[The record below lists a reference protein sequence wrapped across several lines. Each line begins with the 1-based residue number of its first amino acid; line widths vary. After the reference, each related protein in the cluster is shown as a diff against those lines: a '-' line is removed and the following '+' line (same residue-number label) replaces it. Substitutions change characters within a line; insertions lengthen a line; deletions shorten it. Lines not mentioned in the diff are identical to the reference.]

1 MTWRTHLIL
10 IVQETG
16 KPKIERMTDA
26 MPGEDLL
33 PGYFSCWS
41 LTWQKSTL
49 LSLFDKG
56 TNTINED
63 SILMTLSTLK
73 GSISKYKIHWGL
85 GFNIWI
91 WGTQHCIIYSIW
103 AVHSFIYSM
112 NISVLDALVEQI
124 GVKTLFEKKKKRLAG
139 SPRLHEKVTLNW
151 VFRSKVSIT
160 YEVGKEGA
168 YF

>member
-16 KPKIERMTDA
+16 KPKIKRMTDA

-124 GVKTLFEKKKKRLAG
+124 GVKTLFEKKKKKTGRFTKTSWKSDIEL
-139 SPRLHEKVTLNW
+139 SLQK
-151 VFRSKVSIT
+151 
-160 YEVGKEGA
+160 
-168 YF
+168 